1 MEALKQLISILNKKR
16 LSKIEILDRSFL
28 SEKESLF
35 TKFYEGIVNG
45 SFTSDDDASMFLY
58 QSDSKDLRYRK
69 LKSRFKK
76 RLINTLYFIDLN
88 EYQPDTQSRIF
99 FELSHIRGAI
109 NVLMKLGNSFLPN
122 KLITDN
128 FDKALKLGD
137 LEVLKEFSFKL
148 LVDHAVNM
156 EAKDFFAELE
166 RFEKFQKASIK
177 EYRAKILYYKS
188 VIIFQKKYSNENILF
203 LKEELEHLQAS
214 LDDDDSFQTFYS
226 LNKAF
231 LFYYE
236 NEVDVEK
243 LRYYCDA
250 NEQLFLRFST
260 QVKSMQIGTNSL
272 YKIKLLIAQRQFNEA
287 YTLCANVEHLFQP
300 KGNYNW
306 MVIKEFS
313 FLAALQNEDIPTATG
328 ILEEVAAQLKFKHST
343 SPIQEKWKIYEG
355 YLVFLDEY
363 LNKKPFKF
371 NFAKLDNEV
380 PTYSQDK
387 SGFNFALRVLEILY
401 QLAKRNF
408 DDIIQRGD
416 ALRVYKN
423 RYLHKNKQTLRSHAF
438 IKLLIKMEKYDFDF
452 AQLAKYESEDL
463 TILKSTTN
471 RFNSGEWEVIP
482 YDRLWEIIIDILKK

>member
-1 MEALKQLISILNKKR
+1 MEALKQLISIINKKR

-28 SEKESLF
+28 SEKDSLF
-35 TKFYEGIVNG
+35 AKFYDGVANG
-45 SFTSDDDASMFLY
+45 VFESDEEASMYLY
-58 QSDSKDLRYRK
+58 GSDAKDLRYRK

-88 EYQPDTQSRIF
+88 EYQPDTQSRMF
-99 FELSHIRGAI
+99 FELSHIRGAT

-137 LEVLKEFSFKL
+137 LEILKEFSFKL
-148 LVDHAVNM
+148 LVDHAVNL
-156 EAKDFFAELE
+156 EAKDFFTELQRFE
-166 RFEKFQKASIK
+166 RFHKASIK
-177 EYRAKILYYKS
+177 EYKAKILYYKS
-188 VIIFQKKYSNENILF
+188 VIIFQKKYSSDNILH
-203 LKEELEHLQAS
+203 LKQELEQLQAS
-214 LDDDDSFQTFYS
+214 IDEDDSFQTLYS

-272 YKIKLLIAQRQFNEA
+272 YKIKLLIAERQFEEA
-287 YTLCANVEHLFQP
+287 IALSTNVEHLFQP

-313 FLAALQNEDIPTATG
+313 FIAALQNEDISTARS
-328 ILEEVAAQLKFKHST
+328 IMDEVTEHSKFKNT
-343 SPIQEKWKIYEG
+343 SAPFQEKWKIYEG
-355 YLVFLDEY
+355 YLMFFDEY
-363 LNKKPFKF
+363 LNNKPYKF
-371 NFAKLDNEV
+371 NFAKLNNEV
-380 PTYSQDK
+380 PIYSQDK

-401 QLAKRNF
+401 LLAKKNF
-408 DDIIQRGD
+408 GDIIQKGD
-416 ALRVYKN
+416 SLRVYKN
-423 RYLHKNKQTLRSHAF
+423 RYLLKNKQTLRSHAF
-438 IKLLIKMEKYDFDF
+438 IKLLIKLEKYDFSH
-452 AQLAKYESEDL
+452 AQLIKFQSEEL
-463 TILKSTTN
+463 TTLQSTTN

-482 YDRLWEIIIDILKK
+482 YDRLWGIIIDILKK